1 MQFYQSP
8 NRPDHEANNA
18 EFARIVK
25 EFPGLQCFKP
35 NPKNA
40 PWHFQALIT
49 GSGAP
54 VIVNFWPHKMK
65 VQRDQCAS
73 YEGAHAVRRVIAEA
87 FDDADTEPVDVLEDF
102 DLARGW

>member
-8 NRPDHEANNA
+8 NRPDHAENNA

-25 EFPGLQCFKP
+25 EFPGLQCYKP
-35 NPKNA
+35 QPQKA
-40 PWHFQALIT
+40 PWHFQALIQ

-65 VQRDQCAS
+65 VQRDQCPA
-73 YEGAHAVRRVIAEA
+73 YEDAHNVRRVIAEA
-87 FDDADTEPVDVLEDF
+87 FEDANQEPQDMFEPF
-102 DLARGW
+102 EMARGW